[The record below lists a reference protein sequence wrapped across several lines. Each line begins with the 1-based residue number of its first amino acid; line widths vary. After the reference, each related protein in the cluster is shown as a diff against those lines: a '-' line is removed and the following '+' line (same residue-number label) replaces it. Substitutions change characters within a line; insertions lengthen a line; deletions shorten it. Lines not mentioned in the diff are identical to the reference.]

1 VRGGALEP
9 ALLRDLARLPAALAR
24 ALAAEPAIERLAGR
38 LHRAR
43 DVLYLG
49 RGINYPIALEGALK
63 LKEIS
68 YIHAE
73 GYPAGEMKHGP
84 IALIDAKLPTL
95 AIATGN
101 HVFEKMV
108 GNLQEVK
115 ARDGRVLVVTD
126 HPAEDFGGCA
136 DEVLEVPAV
145 GELLQPIVNVVPL
158 QLLAYHVAVRRGA
171 DVDQPRNLAKSVTVE

>member
-1 VRGGALEP
+1 MLFRS
-9 ALLRDLARLPAALAR
+9 
-24 ALAAEPAIERLAGR
+24 
-38 LHRAR
+38 
-43 DVLYLG
+43 
-49 RGINYPIALEGALK
+49 ALEGALK

-84 IALIDAKLPTL
+84 IALVDAKLPTV

-101 HVFEKMV
+101 HVYGKML
-108 GNLQEVK
+108 GNLQEVR
-115 ARDGRVLVVTD
+115 AREGKVLLVTD
-126 HPAEDFGGCA
+126 HPAEELEGCV
-136 DEVLEVPAV
+136 DERMEVPTV
-145 GELLQPIVNVVPL
+145 NELLQPIVNVVPL